1 MSAYTEPGG
10 TLLDNS
16 TVLYMNDLGD
26 GLGHNWMDLPV
37 MLIGGCQGYF
47 KQGQYIKMTAGSG
60 TANDKDA
67 PTNQLLTT
75 LANGMG
81 VPMTNFGSAPTGKA
95 GELTA
100 LKA

>member
-1 MSAYTEPGG
+1 MK
-10 TLLDNS
+10 
-16 TVLYMNDLGD
+16 
-26 GLGHNWMDLPV
+26 
-37 MLIGGCQGYF
+37 GYF
-47 KQGQYIKMTAGSG
+47 KQGQYIKMTAGTG